1 MPRAARPLTET
12 QVRNAKPKSKT
23 YKLFDGGGLFLEVPA
38 VGNRRWRFKYRFD
51 GKEKLLAFGLYPDLS
66 LADAREARD
75 DARKIVRNG
84 HDPSAVRKSQKAPR
98 RREATQGRASGGALS
113 IRPA

>member
-12 QVRNAKPKSKT
+12 QVRKAKPKSKT
-23 YKLFDGGGLFLEVPA
+23 YKLFDGGGLFLEVPS
-38 VGNRRWRFKYRFD
+38 VGNRRWRFKYRFE

-75 DARKIVRNG
+75 DTRKIRSQRSRSELRSQISEVRE
-84 HDPSAVRKSQKAPR
+84 R
-98 RREATQGRASGGALS
+98 RRPIVPRSRRGMVREET
-113 IRPA
+113 